1 MLTLPAKPIFPDKA
15 SNDRAE
21 TTARRRRLLEGNW
34 GSDLEDFITDTVAL
48 DRRAIW
54 GSLDTSSNVFKTG
67 CEALAV
73 LYSRKPSV
81 GVRRESADE
90 ARDFIGPHGA
100 LDKSHYFE
108 MMSSVQMKTIG
119 LREMLM
125 RVDIS
130 DSNQIMF
137 RPVTPDM
144 VFAMS
149 PAGDPMKANYLFEQ
163 RLRRNDS
170 TGEMFWTA
178 DVYDL
183 RDKNNPL
190 YTVHHVEA
198 DGKLGEEMTKEFL
211 GGDMSGDNYPYRD
224 AQGNPFLP
232 WVFYHASIDGSL
244 FSPYELSEV
253 VAGSMVAST
262 YYTYLKHLMFDA
274 SFPQR
279 YVASLQL
286 AGLNTMDTNMASQRM
301 SVSTDPSSIL
311 CFTGDPD
318 SSTQPLIGQFQ
329 AGMSDPAT
337 MLGAITTYER
347 RLATQMGID
356 PASVQK
362 VSSDPRSG
370 YSIAM
375 SKESMRDAQQRFQPT
390 FSVSDIEAIE
400 KSAMIS
406 NRLLGT
412 NYPESGYV
420 ISYESIELSEGEQKA
435 QRENIIAL
443 LDKGLYS
450 PVDAMFKLYPE
461 LTTEEQAMEKLRLIR
476 QQKIEFGT

>member
-1 MLTLPAKPIFPDKA
+1 MLTLPSKPIFPDKA
-15 SNDRAE
+15 SNDRSE

-34 GSDLEDFITDTVAL
+34 APDLEDFITDSVAL

-54 GSLDTSSNVFKTG
+54 GALDTSSNVFKQG

-81 GVRRESADE
+81 GIRKDESMKAYPY
-90 ARDFIGPHGA
+90 IGPNGA

-108 MMSSVQMKTIG
+108 MMASVQMKTIG

-125 RVDIS
+125 RIDIS
-130 DSNQIMF
+130 DSNQLMF

-144 VFAMS
+144 VFAS
-149 PAGDPMKANYLFEQ
+149 APAGDPMKANYLYEL
-163 RLRRNDS
+163 RLRKNNES
-170 TGEMFWTA
+170 HEMFWTA
-178 DVYDL
+178 DIYDL
-183 RDKNNPL
+183 RDSRNPKYL
-190 YTVHHVEA
+190 VRVIEP
-198 DGKLGEEMTKEFL
+198 DGVMGEDMTQEFL
-211 GGDMSGDNYPYRD
+211 GGDMSGENYPYRD
-224 AQGNPFLP
+224 SKGTPFLP
-232 WVFYHASIDGSL
+232 WVFYHASIDGQL
-244 FSPYELSEV
+244 FSPFELSEV

-286 AGLNTMDTNMASQRM
+286 AGLNTMDSNMATTRM

-311 CFTGDPD
+311 CFTADPD

-362 VSSDPRSG
+362 ISSDPRSG

-375 SKESMRDAQQRFQPT
+375 SKESMRDAQERFEGV
-390 FSVSDIEAIE
+390 FRVADLEAIE
-400 KSAMIS
+400 KAAMIS
-406 NRLLGT
+406 NRILGT

-420 ISYESIELSEGEQKA
+420 ISYESIELSEMEQKA
-435 QRENIIAL
+435 QTENIIAL
-443 LDKGLYS
+443 LDKGLLS
-450 PVDAMFKLYPE
+450 PVEAMLKLYPD
-461 LTTEEQAMEKLRLIR
+461 LTTEEQAIEKLRTIR
-476 QQKIEFGT
+476 QQKIEFA